1 MNLFCVGISHNS
13 APLDVREKL
22 WFSDDEV
29 RHALA
34 QIKEFRCSEAVLFST
49 CNRTELYV
57 LADDGSISPDSLK
70 YFLIGRKKAENHV
83 RSGDMFSLRAGDAVR
98 HLFRVA
104 SGIDSMILGDVQILM
119 QVKDGFNSA
128 AEQGT
133 AGIFMNRLFQL
144 AFRVGKRAR
153 AETVIGDG
161 AVSVSYAAVELAQ
174 RIFEDLQKKTA
185 LVIGAGETAELTA
198 THLRG
203 KEIGKLLITNRT
215 LERAERLAEKVQ
227 GTAVPYDRWC
237 DALAEADIVISSID
251 AGRYIL
257 QPGDIESL
265 KRSRRHG
272 PMFVIDLGVPR
283 NIDPAVKEM
292 ENVFLYDLDA
302 LNTMV
307 DENLD
312 RRKAEVPKVESIIDA
327 VLTEMTQWYS
337 SLEVNPTITALSQFM
352 EAVRQEEVA
361 KNINRFEP
369 KDRELVELVTKRI
382 VNKIIHT
389 PIANLKNGEGQSISG
404 RLQKMDALQKLF
416 GLIRP
421 SQEEIHDN

>member
-57 LADDGSISPDSLK
+57 LADDGSIPPDSLK
-70 YFLIGRKKAENHV
+70 NFLIGRKKAENHV

-104 SGIDSMILGDVQILM
+104 SGIDSMVLGDVQILM

-174 RIFEDLQKKTA
+174 RIFEDLQKK
-185 LVIGAGETAELTA
+185 
-198 THLRG
+198 
-203 KEIGKLLITNRT
+203 NR
-215 LERAERLAEKVQ
+215 A
-227 GTAVPYDRWC
+227 C
-237 DALAEADIVISSID
+237 H
-251 AGRYIL
+251 
-257 QPGDIESL
+257 
-265 KRSRRHG
+265 RR
-272 PMFVIDLGVPR
+272 R
-283 NIDPAVKEM
+283 
-292 ENVFLYDLDA
+292 
-302 LNTMV
+302 
-307 DENLD
+307 
-312 RRKAEVPKVESIIDA
+312 
-327 VLTEMTQWYS
+327 
-337 SLEVNPTITALSQFM
+337 
-352 EAVRQEEVA
+352 
-361 KNINRFEP
+361 
-369 KDRELVELVTKRI
+369 
-382 VNKIIHT
+382 
-389 PIANLKNGEGQSISG
+389 
-404 RLQKMDALQKLF
+404 
-416 GLIRP
+416 
-421 SQEEIHDN
+421 

>member
-29 RHALA
+29 RRALA
-34 QIKEFRCSEAVLFST
+34 QTKEFRCSEAVLFST

-57 LADDGSISPDSLK
+57 LSDDGGIPPESLK
-70 YFLIGRKKAENHV
+70 NFLIGQKKAENVVH
-83 RSGDMFSLRAGDAVR
+83 SGDMFSLKAGDAVR

-251 AGRYIL
+251 AGR
-257 QPGDIESL
+257 
-265 KRSRRHG
+265 
-272 PMFVIDLGVPR
+272 
-283 NIDPAVKEM
+283 
-292 ENVFLYDLDA
+292 
-302 LNTMV
+302 
-307 DENLD
+307 
-312 RRKAEVPKVESIIDA
+312 
-327 VLTEMTQWYS
+327 
-337 SLEVNPTITALSQFM
+337 
-352 EAVRQEEVA
+352 
-361 KNINRFEP
+361 
-369 KDRELVELVTKRI
+369 
-382 VNKIIHT
+382 
-389 PIANLKNGEGQSISG
+389 
-404 RLQKMDALQKLF
+404 
-416 GLIRP
+416 
-421 SQEEIHDN
+421 